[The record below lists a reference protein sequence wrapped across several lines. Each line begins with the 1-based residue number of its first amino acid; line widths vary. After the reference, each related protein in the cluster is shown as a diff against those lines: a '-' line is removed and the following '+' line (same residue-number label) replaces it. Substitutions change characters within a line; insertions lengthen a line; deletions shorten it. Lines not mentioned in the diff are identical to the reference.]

1 MAYLFVYGTLKRGGS
16 RHSLLKGC
24 PFLGRALAKGFAL
37 YDLGAYPGMVP
48 GDGVVRGEVYEIPE
62 GLLRELDWVEG
73 APFLFRR
80 ELIEVVLEDH
90 TPLRATPI
98 CITERWR
105 VRLWCLPVN
114 GRYKVRSPWGTFLNQ
129 R

>member
-24 PFLGRALAKGFAL
+24 PFLGHALAKGFAL

-62 GLLRELDWVEG
+62 KLLRELDWVEG

-90 TPLRATPI
+90 TPLRAHAYLYNREVEGAALVPSG
-98 CITERWR
+98 EW
-105 VRLWCLPVN
+105 
-114 GRYKVRSPWGTFLNQ
+114 KV
-129 R
+129 

>member
-24 PFLGRALAKGFAL
+24 PFLGHALAKGFAL

-90 TPLRATPI
+90 TPLRAHTYLYNREVEGAVLVPSG
-98 CITERWR
+98 EWE
-105 VRLWCLPVN
+105 V
-114 GRYKVRSPWGTFLNQ
+114 
-129 R
+129 

>member
-62 GLLRELDWVEG
+62 GLLRELDWVE
-73 APFLFRR
+73 ATPFLFRR

-90 TPLRATPI
+90 TPLRAHTYLYNREVEGAALVPSS
-98 CITERWR
+98 EWE
-105 VRLWCLPVN
+105 V
-114 GRYKVRSPWGTFLNQ
+114 
-129 R
+129 

>member
-24 PFLGRALAKGFAL
+24 HFLGHALAKGFAL

-48 GDGVVRGEVYEIPE
+48 GDEVVRGEVYAIPE
-62 GLLRELDWVEG
+62 GLLSRLDWVE
-73 APFLFRR
+73 ATPFLFRR

-90 TPLRATPI
+90 TPLRAHTYLYNREVEGAALVPSG
-98 CITERWR
+98 EW
-105 VRLWCLPVN
+105 
-114 GRYKVRSPWGTFLNQ
+114 KV
-129 R
+129 